1 MSGVLRYTYRCTGRH
16 PMISLESNIARKL
29 LNYLFM
35 NPTCELFVN
44 EIAKK
49 LSLDK
54 RNLVK
59 KMKELEKEGII
70 KSQKKGNLK
79 LYSINRDYPLYQEY
93 KSILFK
99 TSGFEASLRELISKI
114 KGIKEAYIYG
124 SYAKNSMD
132 SHSDIDLMAIG
143 THSIALLQRSLNVL
157 QKEIDREINV
167 INMDVNEFA
176 KRKKNKDPFINQ
188 VFSGKTVRII

>member
-1 MSGVLRYTYRCTGRH
+1 MV
-16 PMISLESNIARKL
+16 SLESHITRRL

-35 NPTCELFVN
+35 NPSIELYVN

-49 LSLDK
+49 LALDK

-59 KMKELEKEGII
+59 KMKELEIEGII
-70 KSQKKGNLK
+70 KFQKKGNAK
-79 LYSINRDYPLYQEY
+79 FYSINSDYPLYHEY

-99 TSGFEASLRELISKI
+99 TGGFETRLKELVGKI

-124 SYAKNSMD
+124 SYARNNMD
-132 SHSDIDLMAIG
+132 SHSDIDLIAIG
-143 THSIALLQRSLNVL
+143 SHNIALLQKSLNIL

-167 INMDVNEFA
+167 VNMGMEEFA
-176 KRKKNKDPFINQ
+176 KRKQNKDPFIKQ
-188 VFSGKTVRII
+188 VFNGKTVRIV